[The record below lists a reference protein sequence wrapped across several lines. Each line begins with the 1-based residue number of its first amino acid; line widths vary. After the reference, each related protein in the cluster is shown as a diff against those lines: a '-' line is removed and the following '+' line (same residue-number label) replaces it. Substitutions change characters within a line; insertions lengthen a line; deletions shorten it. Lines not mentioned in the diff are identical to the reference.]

1 MIYVLVWDMILVR
14 ENDVNYLYNVMV
26 GEMLYGFFFYFF
38 MLNYF
43 DGL

>member
-26 GEMLYGFFFYFF
+26 GEMLYVFFFYFF

>member
-26 GEMLYGFFFYFF
+26 GEMLYVFYFF
-38 MLNYF
+38 IFIFLC
-43 DGL
+43 

>member
-26 GEMLYGFFFYFF
+26 GEMLYVFFFIF
-38 MLNYF
+38 LC
-43 DGL
+43 